1 MFAQSEPEARLRV
14 NRGRVL
20 RVLVTVVVIAAALL
34 LVAPTAS
41 RADDNPQS
49 AETGLS
55 AERYPVEV
63 DGYPIF
69 EIQEPLGSDS
79 AEQRAAN
86 VSARLQRLVRD
97 SSLNLDQLHTQDKS
111 FGTLILFGDRVIMA
125 VTDADARYS
134 GLPANAL
141 AQHYVDL
148 IKPVIQQARNEHT
161 PRALGEAAI
170 YGVITLSVFGLL
182 FWGVLAGSN
191 RLIVLIER
199 SAHTKIKG
207 LKIQQTEI
215 VAAERLARGFV
226 TTIRLG
232 RLALLLVLTFLFLST
247 EFNYF
252 PWTRR
257 AGNELL
263 AYVLSPVKTVFTAIL
278 NYLPKAFF
286 IIVVMVFTHY
296 LLRMVKAITREVK
309 RGRIHIRGLYPEWV
323 DPTYNITRFLI
334 IAFAAVVI
342 VPYLPGE
349 ESPAFKGIGVFLG
362 LLVSLGSTGAVSN
375 VVSGIVITYS
385 RSFKVGDW
393 VTIGD
398 VTGEIAAQ
406 TLLATQVKTAKN
418 VEVTI
423 PNSVVLSSHVKNF
436 SMLAQTEGVILHTSV
451 TIGYDAP
458 WRTIHELL
466 INAARKTKFILEDPA
481 PFVLQNALDDS
492 YVEYMINAYTRSPH
506 EMVNIYSELHANIQ
520 DSFYEAGVEIMSP
533 IFQALRD
540 GNRVAIPD
548 TYLPKGYRPPAFR
561 INKVETKTN
570 GDEPHS

>member
-1 MFAQSEPEARLRV
+1 MRV
-14 NRGRVL
+14 NRGRAFL
-20 RVLVTVVVIAAALL
+20 VLVKVIVMAAVLL
-34 LVAPTAS
+34 LVGPAVS
-41 RADDNPQS
+41 KADDNPQR

-63 DGYPIF
+63 DGYVIF
-69 EIQEPLGSDS
+69 EIREPLGSDS
-79 AEQRAAN
+79 AEQRASN
-86 VSARLQRLVRD
+86 VSARLQELVRHP
-97 SSLNLDQLHTQDKS
+97 SLDLEQLHTQDQS
-111 FGTLILFGDRVIMA
+111 FGAEIMFGDRVIMA
-125 VTDADARYS
+125 VSAADARYS
-134 GLPANAL
+134 GLPPNAL

-148 IKPVIQQARNEHT
+148 IKPAVQQARREHT
-161 PRALGEAAI
+161 PRALGKAAI
-170 YGVITLSVFGLL
+170 YGVITLFVFGLL

-191 RLIVLIER
+191 RVIVLIER
-199 SAHTKIKG
+199 SAHTRIKG

-215 VAAERLARGFV
+215 VAAERLARGLI

-232 RLALLLVLTFLFLST
+232 RLALLLVLTFIFLST

-263 AYVLSPVKTVFTAIL
+263 AYVLSPVKTVLTAIL
-278 NYLPKAFF
+278 SYLPKAFF
-286 IIVVMVFTHY
+286 IIVVIVFTHY

-323 DPTYNITRFLI
+323 EPTYNITRFLI

-385 RSFKVGDW
+385 RSFKAGDW

-423 PNSVVLSSHVKNF
+423 PNSVVLSSHVQNF

-466 INAARKTKFILEDPA
+466 INAARKTKFILETPG

-492 YVEYMINAYTRSPH
+492 YVEYQINAYTRSPH

-548 TYLPKGYRPPAFR
+548 RYLPKDYRAPGFR
-561 INKVETKTN
+561 VSDAEAQAD
-570 GDEPHS
+570 GDGSHS